1 MSACLSQSKRPPP
14 PLQMTHFDLLIEVVL
29 PSSKKKSEGK
39 GRKKAKRDDDTR
51 EAGIIRGDTLTEIV
65 QDVPDRGTS

>member
-1 MSACLSQSKRPPP
+1 
-14 PLQMTHFDLLIEVVL
+14 MTHFDLLVEVVL
-29 PSSKKKSEGK
+29 PSSKKKKSEGK
-39 GRKKAKRDDDTR
+39 ERKKAKRDDDTR